1 MLAKLKPFISSTRFK
16 TSIWYA
22 AIFLILEI
30 LLGLLVYI
38 SLYNSLLARLDTAL
52 KNQGQAISR
61 IMTEKHVD
69 IEHFQPDSAYQSTD
83 DFIWDVIYDE
93 VAFNQRNNYIQIFFN
108 DKLLF
113 KTSNLANDTLS
124 FPLKS
129 GPMNLFDFKDPNL
142 TERTIRAVQLNNK
155 SYKIIVAYPL
165 DNISQTLHS
174 LVEIYLLLAPLLFIV
189 ALIGGIMISTKALS
203 RIDAIIRKTEEIT
216 AHNLDEKIEGE
227 EYRDEYGRLV
237 KKMNEMIKRIKTSV
251 DYMNHFSLSAA
262 HELKTPLTIIRGE
275 TEIALKS
282 PKSNGEYIDVLRSNY
297 EEVIRLTK
305 IIDNMFLISKID
317 NSLIKIN
324 KERVLFGDFLKAL
337 VHSLKILGIEKN
349 IKTEFVSDINPVVEI
364 DTVLMTQALTNLID
378 NAVKYGDENQVITI
392 NLKKVAGGRIAV
404 EIINKG
410 EAIPKEFL
418 DKIFDR
424 FYRIES
430 SRNRKTGGAGLGLSV
445 VKSIM
450 NWHNVEIKVESG
462 LSGTTKVSILI
473 DSLLI

>member
-142 TERTIRAVQLNNK
+142 TERTIRA
-155 SYKIIVAYPL
+155 
-165 DNISQTLHS
+165 
-174 LVEIYLLLAPLLFIV
+174 
-189 ALIGGIMISTKALS
+189 
-203 RIDAIIRKTEEIT
+203 
-216 AHNLDEKIEGE
+216 
-227 EYRDEYGRLV
+227 
-237 KKMNEMIKRIKTSV
+237 
-251 DYMNHFSLSAA
+251 
-262 HELKTPLTIIRGE
+262 
-275 TEIALKS
+275 
-282 PKSNGEYIDVLRSNY
+282 
-297 EEVIRLTK
+297 
-305 IIDNMFLISKID
+305 
-317 NSLIKIN
+317 
-324 KERVLFGDFLKAL
+324 
-337 VHSLKILGIEKN
+337 
-349 IKTEFVSDINPVVEI
+349 
-364 DTVLMTQALTNLID
+364 
-378 NAVKYGDENQVITI
+378 
-392 NLKKVAGGRIAV
+392 
-404 EIINKG
+404 
-410 EAIPKEFL
+410 
-418 DKIFDR
+418 
-424 FYRIES
+424 
-430 SRNRKTGGAGLGLSV
+430 
-445 VKSIM
+445 
-450 NWHNVEIKVESG
+450 
-462 LSGTTKVSILI
+462 
-473 DSLLI
+473 